1 MLVIPPFAQ
10 PLLGQFA
17 PVFLQPTYQRFL
29 VLIVAATLTTG
40 RRTVS
45 NLLRCVPGLAPGD
58 PSSYHRVFSKRRWS
72 SLRLARLLAGFIL
85 DHFVADGPVLL
96 AGDDTVDEHRGAK
109 VHGKGCHRDPVRSTH
124 AFTAYRWGHKWVVLT
139 ILVQFPFAVRPWAL
153 PVLVALYRCAE
164 KAPAQGRT
172 KAKAKKLKDRT
183 RPKAERRARRKAPAP
198 GRRHK
203 TPSELMR
210 QLLAVLIHWFPD
222 RQFVFAGD
230 GGYGTHAL
238 ALFAHRHR
246 RHVNMVSLFY
256 ADANLYDPPPEVV
269 GKRNGRPRKKGA
281 KRPSPEAVVAAASGR
296 TALTVAWYGGG
307 RRDVEAVSGTGRWY
321 KGGEGLVPVSW
332 VFVRDRTGTHRD
344 SYLFST
350 DLSLTAAQVIETYT
364 GRWSIETTFQELRA
378 YLGLETTRGWKERTV
393 LRAAP
398 CLFGLYSVV
407 ALLYAALPA
416 GTGPAGAVS
425 YRGKTEVAFSDAITA
440 VRRQLWLEGV
450 FESHGQTE
458 GFRKLPRPFQA
469 VLLAALAP
477 AA

>member
-1 MLVIPPFAQ
+1 MLLIPSFAR
-10 PLLGQFA
+10 PVLDQFA
-17 PVFLQPTYQRFL
+17 PVFFHPTYQRFL
-29 VLIVAATLTTG
+29 VLLVAAILTTG
-40 RRTVS
+40 RRNVS
-45 NLLRCVPGLAPGD
+45 NLLRTVPGLAPGD
-58 PSSYHRVFSKRRWS
+58 PSSYHRVFSRRRWS
-72 SLRLARLLAGFIL
+72 ALLLARLLAKFIL
-85 DHFVADGPVLL
+85 DHYVPDGPVFL

-109 VHGKGCHRDPVRSTH
+109 VRGKGCHRDPVRSTH

-139 ILVQFPFAVRPWAL
+139 ILVPFPFAVRPWAL
-153 PVLVALYRCAE
+153 PVLVALYRSAE
-164 KAPAQGRT
+164 RTGSKSQSRKAKDKT
-172 KAKAKKLKDRT
+172 KAKAKQ
-183 RPKAERRARRKAPAP
+183 RARRKAQAAKP
-198 GRRHK
+198 RHK

-210 QLLAVLIHWFPD
+210 PLLALLIHWFPD

-238 ALFAHRHR
+238 ARFAHRHR
-246 RHVNMVSLFY
+246 RHLSLVSLFY
-256 ADANLYDPPPEVV
+256 PNAGLYDPPPEVV

-281 KRPSPEAVVAAASGR
+281 RRPAPEAVVAATPEP
-296 TALTVAWYGGG
+296 TALNVSWYGGT
-307 RRDVEAVSGTGRWY
+307 RRDVETVSGTGQWF
-321 KGGEGLVPVSW
+321 KSGKGLVPVLW

-350 DLSLTAAQVIETYT
+350 ELTLTAAQVIEMYT
-364 GRWSIETTFQELRA
+364 GRWSIETTFQEMRA

-407 ALLYAALPA
+407 ALLYSELPA
-416 GTGPAGAVS
+416 ATDRPRAVT
-425 YRGKTEVAFSDAITA
+425 YRGKTEAAFSDAITA

-450 FESHGQTE
+450 FQSHGQTE
-458 GFRKLPRPFQA
+458 AFQNLPRPFQA